1 MPFYLLYLLQPLNV
15 GCFLPLKRAYGGE
28 ILALAAMKVTK
39 INKLAFLQ
47 AYKKAYFKVF

>member
-1 MPFYLLYLLQPLNV
+1 MLFYLSHLLQPLNM
-15 GCFLPLKRAYGGE
+15 GYFSLLKRAYGGE
-28 ILALAAMKVTK
+28 ISALAATKVTK